1 MESRCR
7 WSTVFMVI
15 TVESR
20 PYPSLGYAMPLLLR
34 SLSIA
39 MSHKTQC

>member
-1 MESRCR
+1 
-7 WSTVFMVI
+7 MVI
-15 TVESR
+15 MVESR

-34 SLSIA
+34 SSLIA